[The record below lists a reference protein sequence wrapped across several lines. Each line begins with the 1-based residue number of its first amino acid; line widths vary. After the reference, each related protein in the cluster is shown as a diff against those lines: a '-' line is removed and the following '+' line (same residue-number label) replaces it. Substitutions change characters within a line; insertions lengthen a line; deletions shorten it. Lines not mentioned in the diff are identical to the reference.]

1 MWVWPRRPQS
11 HHTHRETHRA
21 LQPRQR
27 RSALPISTLSPAF
40 LTTCWLPVGTDHPAQ
55 PAHPQQPH
63 TARAPAGHRSP
74 TKPTLSTASKDA
86 KHPTN
91 MPHLGP
97 GSLPAT
103 PRPAARRRP
112 TPRSPTPASRPG
124 KRRQNPPSRQNQ
136 RAATPRTHTGWKQRP
151 VPVTTIPT
159 PCTRSRTVSTKRET
173 VPRT

>member
-11 HHTHRETHRA
+11 RHACRETHRA
-21 LQPRQR
+21 LQPRQPR
-27 RSALPISTLSPAF
+27 FAQHHSTLRPTFSAAYRLPA
-40 LTTCWLPVGTDHPAQ
+40 GTHDAAQ
-55 PAHPQQPH
+55 PTRRQQPH
-63 TARAPAGHRSP
+63 LARTPGGRRSP

-112 TPRSPTPASRPG
+112 TAWSPTPASRPG

-151 VPVTTIPT
+151 VPATTIPT
-159 PCTRSRTVSTKRET
+159 PCTRSRTVSTKRQT
-173 VPRT
+173 VPGT

>member
-27 RSALPISTLSPAF
+27 GSALPISTLSPAF
-40 LTTCWLPVGTDHPAQ
+40 LTACWLPVGTDHPAQ

-63 TARAPAGHRSP
+63 TPRAPAGHRSP

-86 KHPTN
+86 TRQSNAPRLD
-91 MPHLGP
+91 PW
-97 GSLPAT
+97 SVPAA
-103 PRPAARRRP
+103 PRPAARRRRTAWP
-112 TPRSPTPASRPG
+112 PSPRSPPP
-124 KRRQNPPSRQNQ
+124 KRHRNPPSHQNQ

-151 VPVTTIPT
+151 VLPTTIPT

-173 VPRT
+173 VPGT

>member
-1 MWVWPRRPQS
+1 MGVATEATEPPHAPRNPS
-11 HHTHRETHRA
+11 RA
-21 LQPRQR
+21 SATTTRLCPADQHPKPR
-27 RSALPISTLSPAF
+27 LSLA
-40 LTTCWLPVGTDHPAQ
+40 TCWLPVGTDHPAQ

-173 VPRT
+173 VPGT